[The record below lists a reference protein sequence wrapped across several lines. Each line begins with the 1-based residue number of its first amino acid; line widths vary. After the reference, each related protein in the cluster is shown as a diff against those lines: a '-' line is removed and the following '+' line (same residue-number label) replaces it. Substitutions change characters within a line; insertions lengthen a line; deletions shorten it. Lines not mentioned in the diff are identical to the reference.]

1 MLLLMKRQLQ
11 CQKDLHMPDVLLQHL
26 PEATTADRTALRL
39 MLEYVE
45 GECRRLG
52 ATAAAEHAAKAA
64 ASITD
69 ADRPPAPPALPPL
82 H

>member
-1 MLLLMKRQLQ
+1 
-11 CQKDLHMPDVLLQHL
+11 MPDVLLQAL
-26 PEATTADRTALRL
+26 PEATTADRAALRL

-52 ATAAAEHAAKAA
+52 ATDAAEHAAKAA
-64 ASITD
+64 ASISE
-69 ADRPPAPPALPPL
+69 ASALPALSAAMPW